1 MTPEKQKYDQ
11 VFIESFSLE
20 ASQLG
25 DKISYNEIP
34 SWDSI
39 GHMTMIAALESAFGI
54 TMDTDD
60 IINFSSYKKGMEIL
74 AKYGVQVEKKAA

>member
-11 VFIESFSLE
+11 VFIESFSIK
-20 ASQLG
+20 ATDLG
-25 DKISYNEIP
+25 DKIAYNEIP
-34 SWDSI
+34 AWDSI

-60 IINFSSYKKGMEIL
+60 IVSFSSYRKGMEIL
-74 AKYGVQVEKKAA
+74 IKYGVQVEKKAA